1 MRCADT
7 APGPDSERPLSKPGR
22 QQARDLGKRLGTVGA
37 TTLLVVAGEC
47 VVGGSIAAERG
58 RHEGARQ
65 QLGATERR
73 VDALARERVE
83 EVGRICGAGT
93 DCGGC
98 QGAIEDLLERE
109 APSVSSCERRHLS
122 VIRAA

>member
-1 MRCADT
+1 MIVCLCK
-7 APGPDSERPLSKPGR
+7 GVSC
-22 QQARDLGKRLGTVGA
+22 GTVRQAIG
-37 TTLLVVAGEC
+37 
-47 VVGGSIAAERG
+47 
-58 RHEGARQ
+58 EGAMS
-65 QLGATERR
+65 
-73 VDALARERVE
+73 VE